1 MTQKEKPKEKENII
15 LIGDIM
21 AWEDILK
28 RAVNILQFKIILEF
42 YTKSGRPYPPM
53 NIEEEI
59 MDTKEGAIKVAEKL
73 MDEAEEGLYGEPKE
87 IEYGGYVWS
96 ITYTDEDGD
105 EMLITE
111 DGEEII

>member
-1 MTQKEKPKEKENII
+1 
-15 LIGDIM
+15 M

-28 RAVNILQFKIILEF
+28 RDVKIQQFNILLTF

-73 MDEAEEGLYGEPKE
+73 MDEAEEGLDGRPKE

-96 ITYTDEDGD
+96 ITYDDEDGD
-105 EMLITE
+105 EMIITE
-111 DGEEII
+111 DGEEMA

>member
-1 MTQKEKPKEKENII
+1 MTWK
-15 LIGDIM
+15 
-21 AWEDILK
+21 DILK
-28 RAVNILQFKIILEF
+28 REIKIQQFNILLTF

-73 MDEAEEGLYGEPKE
+73 MDEAEEGLDYETNKE

-96 ITYTDEDGD
+96 ITYDDEDGD
-105 EMLITE
+105 EMIITE
-111 DGEEII
+111 DGEEMA

>member
-1 MTQKEKPKEKENII
+1 
-15 LIGDIM
+15 M

-28 RAVNILQFKIILEF
+28 RALQIRKFNIILEF

-59 MDTKEGAIKVAEKL
+59 MDTKEGAIKMVEKL
-73 MDEAEEGLYGEPKE
+73 MDEAEEGLDYETNKE

-96 ITYTDEDGD
+96 ITYTDEDGYD
-105 EMLITE
+105 MLITE
-111 DGEEII
+111 DGEEDI

>member
-1 MTQKEKPKEKENII
+1 MTQKEKPKEKENIM
-15 LIGDIM
+15 GDIM

-28 RAVNILQFKIILEF
+28 RDVKIQQFNILLTF

-59 MDTKEGAIKVAEKL
+59 MDTKEGAIKMAEKL
-73 MDEAEEGLYGEPKE
+73 MDEAEEGLYGPKE

-96 ITYTDEDGD
+96 ITYDDEDGD
-105 EMLITE
+105 EMIITE
-111 DGEEII
+111 DGEEMA

>member
-15 LIGDIM
+15 GDIM
-21 AWEDILK
+21 AWEDVLK
-28 RAVNILQFKIILEF
+28 RTVDIQQFKIILEF

-59 MDTKEGAIKVAEKL
+59 MDTKEGAIKMAEKL
-73 MDEAEEGLYGEPKE
+73 MDEAEEGLYGPKE

-96 ITYTDEDGD
+96 ITYDDEDGD
-105 EMLITE
+105 EMIITE
-111 DGEEII
+111 DGEEMA

>member
-1 MTQKEKPKEKENII
+1 MS
-15 LIGDIM
+15 
-21 AWEDILK
+21 WEDILK
-28 RAVNILQFKIILEF
+28 RDVKRQQFNILLTF

-59 MDTKEGAIKVAEKL
+59 MDTKEGAIKMAEKL
-73 MDEAEEGLYGEPKE
+73 MDEAEEGLDGRSKE
-87 IEYGGYVWS
+87 IEYGGYMWS

>member
-53 NIEEEI
+53 NIE
-59 MDTKEGAIKVAEKL
+59 
-73 MDEAEEGLYGEPKE
+73 
-87 IEYGGYVWS
+87 
-96 ITYTDEDGD
+96 
-105 EMLITE
+105 
-111 DGEEII
+111 

>member
-1 MTQKEKPKEKENII
+1 
-15 LIGDIM
+15 M
-21 AWEDILK
+21 AWKDILK
-28 RAVNILQFKIILEF
+28 RAVKIQQFKIMLEF

-105 EMLITE
+105 DMLITE

>member
-1 MTQKEKPKEKENII
+1 MS
-15 LIGDIM
+15 
-21 AWEDILK
+21 WEDILK
-28 RAVNILQFKIILEF
+28 RDVKRQQFNILLTF

-73 MDEAEEGLYGEPKE
+73 MDEAEEGLDYETNKE

-96 ITYTDEDGD
+96 ITYDDEDGD
-105 EMLITE
+105 EMIITE
-111 DGEEII
+111 DGEELA